1 MFKLSNTARV
11 FLFCGILMLNACQSS
26 EYMAPVVNRSQ
37 SIGPRPNSYIVCRG
51 DTLYSIA
58 FSFGMD
64 FRTLAAINHIAPP
77 YAIHPGQPLYLNRPL
92 NYPASQS
99 STHPSKFV
107 LPTSA
112 NDGSTNYRG
121 KLSWVWPARGKILK
135 AFGKNNKGIDIA
147 GQFKEPIYASAKGVI
162 VYAGHGIREY
172 GNLLIINHN
181 DIYLTAYA
189 HNDQLLVRQGV
200 HVQKGQQ
207 IATMGVDMNRQS
219 VMHFEIRQNGR
230 PVNPLNYLPR

>member
-1 MFKLSNTARV
+1 MFKLSNMIR
-11 FLFCGILMLNACQSS
+11 LLLLCGTLILHGCQSS
-26 EYMAPVVNRSQ
+26 EYMAPVVSRSQ
-37 SIGPRPNSYIVCRG
+37 SIGPRPNSYTVCRG

-77 YAIHPGQPLYLNRPL
+77 YAIHPGQPLNLHRPL
-92 NYPASQS
+92 NYPVSQS
-99 STHPSKFV
+99 STHPQKFV
-107 LPTSA
+107 PPSSVSGYSA
-112 NDGSTNYRG
+112 NYSG
-121 KLSWVWPARGKILK
+121 KISWVWPARGKILK

-162 VYAGHGIREY
+162 VYAGHGIRDY

-189 HNDQLLVRQGV
+189 HNAQLLVRQGV

-219 VMHFEIRQNGR
+219 VVHFEIRQNGR